1 MQLTNE
7 TEEVTHVLLGAKE
20 SGQFSME
27 ESAAFFDVL
36 SKSLY
41 SNPML
46 AAIREPICNAWDAH
60 IAAGKTDVPIEV
72 SVSSEGIT
80 IRDFGY
86 GIAHEDINNLY
97 CRYGKSTKRGDD
109 DLTGGFGVGC
119 KAPYAYADHFEVT
132 SYHNGT
138 ARVYAM
144 SRHPETNFP
153 MWNLLAEV
161 PSEET
166 GLQVS
171 IPSKNCSTE
180 FQAAKHAIASG
191 SILATLNGVSV
202 PTLDFSG
209 SPFAL
214 MESMKYAN
222 KGSTHCG
229 YIQYGSVLYPFDY
242 GDMPAFSHIAEKL
255 PYFRGHALCIKAPAG
270 SLSIPPSREALR
282 DTEQTQETI
291 KELLQAFLQMWE
303 RRTNMAKQR
312 MRSHIRE
319 TVRMGLHD
327 SALTYSDCVHQ
338 SSIDAWEKI
347 ALVAYIHKHQYHEV
361 PKERQLA
368 IFNASTGVSPVMR
381 RKALWNLVT
390 ASRKAYARVIKIA
403 LRGGLDISRL
413 HTYIGKNSLSHKLFY
428 WCDPSS
434 TKHAPTITITTK
446 KEGLSAD
453 TTLVYKVPRKGG
465 DYQKA
470 LDVFYKAGF
479 HVIDMVPGILAEP
492 PKQRVKRPAADK
504 TNDSTALRGLPTL
517 RNLQNTSW
525 DTAIGYGNV
534 NKVDPKTCTRNA
546 APKFVVYIGTT
557 GSASAYWLRQP
568 ETLRLLAEYADD
580 GVYAITTEAYERWK
594 KKGVPTADT
603 FFATEIEER
612 LLTPPATL
620 ERLANYRLPWRNEYA
635 TAHMR
640 TGIDD
645 AWSSILEAVGI
656 PKADF
661 TLVDPKDAALWRWC
675 VFGRHYTA
683 AYTAC
688 MKLQA
693 AIQTPEPTTPEQE
706 ALAGKH
712 WFLYG
717 VNSFAWRDWVCNG
730 KDITTMVQTI
740 LKE

>member
-7 TEEVTHVLLGAKE
+7 IEEVTHVLVGAKE

-41 SNPML
+41 SDPML

-60 IAAGKTDVPIEV
+60 IAAGKTDVPIAV
-72 SVSSEGIT
+72 SVSSEGIV

-97 CRYGKSTKRGDD
+97 CRYGKSTKKDDD

-153 MWNLLAEV
+153 TWNLLAEV

-171 IPSKNCSTE
+171 IPSKSCHAE

-191 SILATLNGVSV
+191 SILATLNGVPV
-202 PTLDFSG
+202 PTLDFSD

-214 MESMKYAN
+214 IETTKYTN
-222 KGSTHCG
+222 NSSYLCV
-229 YIQYGSVLYPFDY
+229 QYGSVLYRTDSQRMRDIFQKT
-242 GDMPAFSHIAEKL
+242 GEL
-255 PYFRGHALCIKAPAG
+255 PYFSGYMLCIKAPAG

-291 KELLQAFLQMWE
+291 KELVQLFLQMWG
-303 RRTNMAKQR
+303 RRTNKAKQL
-312 MRSHIRE
+312 MRPVIRE
-319 TVRMGLHD
+319 AVRTGLREPG
-327 SALTYSDCVHQ
+327 LTYSDRVHQ

-347 ALVAYIHKHQYHEV
+347 ALVGCIHTAPLSVV
-361 PKERQLA
+361 PRQRQLA
-368 IFNASTGVSPVMR
+368 KFNASTGVSPVMR
-381 RKALWNLVT
+381 RKALWYLEA

-403 LRGGLDISRL
+403 LRGGLDITRLYACTDKNTLSR
-413 HTYIGKNSLSHKLFY
+413 KLFY
-428 WCDPSS
+428 WCGSMGS
-434 TKHAPTITITTK
+434 KQAPTITITTR
-446 KEGLSAD
+446 KEGLSTD
-453 TTLVYKVPRKGG
+453 TTLVYKVARKGG

-470 LDVFYKAGF
+470 LDVFNKAGF
-479 HVIDMVPGILAEP
+479 AVIDMVPDILAEP
-492 PKQRVKRPAADK
+492 PKQRVKAPK
-504 TNDSTALRGLPTL
+504 PGQGNPNTAKRGLPTL
-517 RNLQNTSW
+517 RNLINTSW
-525 DTAIGYGNV
+525 DNALRFSNV
-534 NKVDPKTCTRNA
+534 NSVNPQTCARNA
-546 APKFVVYIGTT
+546 APKFVVYIGTSGT
-557 GSASAYWLRQP
+557 ASTHWLRQS
-568 ETLRLLAEYADD
+568 ETLRLLTEYADD
-580 GVYAITTEAYERWK
+580 GVYATTTEAYERWK

-603 FFATEIEER
+603 FLAAEIEER

-620 ERLANYRLPWRNEYA
+620 DRLANQRLPWRNEY
-635 TAHMR
+635 TSAHSE
-640 TGIDD
+640 TGFSD
-645 AWSSILEAVGI
+645 AWPTILEAVGI

-661 TLVDPKDAALWRWC
+661 TLADPKDAALWRWC
-675 VFGRHYTA
+675 QFGYQHTA
-683 AYTAC
+683 ASTATA
-688 MKLQA
+688 KLLA
-693 AIQTPEPTTPEQE
+693 AIQTPKPTTPEQE

-712 WFLYG
+712 WFLRG
-717 VNSFAWRDWVCNG
+717 VSHGAWYEWMRAG
-730 KDITTMVQTI
+730 KNIIPMIQTI
-740 LKE
+740 LQE